1 MTEPLTTLDPRY
13 SDPAAAP
20 TTWAAT
26 RAALEAAQLAWLVT
40 LRRDGRPHTTPVV
53 PVWVDD
59 GMHFTT
65 GAAEQKGVNLRADDR
80 VLLQVGALDWEGG
93 LDVVVEG
100 RASIAT
106 DPAVLAR
113 LAAAWVS
120 RWDGRWAYEAR
131 GGRLYHPA
139 GPEHPEGFEVLTY
152 SVRPDRVLAFAEGK
166 FGHTLH
172 RF

>member
-1 MTEPLTTLDPRY
+1 MTEPQTTLDPRY
-13 SDPAAAP
+13 SDPAAAATP
-20 TTWAAT
+20 WAVT
-26 RAALEAAQLAWLVT
+26 SAALEAAELAWLVT
-40 LRRDGRPHTTPVV
+40 LRPDGRPHTTPVV

-59 GMHFTT
+59 SMYFTT
-65 GAAEQKGVNLRADDR
+65 GGGEQKGRNLRADDR
-80 VLLQVGALDWEGG
+80 VLLQVGGLDWEDG

-100 RASIAT
+100 RASIVT

-113 LAAAWVS
+113 LAAAWS
-120 RWDGRWAYEAR
+120 HRWDGRWAYEAS
-131 GGRLYHPA
+131 GGRLLHP
-139 GPEHPEGFEVLTY
+139 GGFDVLTY